1 MWPRSG
7 KTWKNWNKLTRK
19 EGDGN
24 GGLSAFCF
32 WEVPLRARTTGYLF
46 NFPATLF
53 LVQSYGLYEINP
65 GFETSV

>member
-7 KTWKNWNKLTRK
+7 KTSKNWNKLTRK

-32 WEVPLRARTTGYLF
+32 WEVPLRAFEFSERERGERREKKKSYNKLY
-46 NFPATLF
+46 N
-53 LVQSYGLYEINP
+53 LVLGLNY
-65 GFETSV
+65 F